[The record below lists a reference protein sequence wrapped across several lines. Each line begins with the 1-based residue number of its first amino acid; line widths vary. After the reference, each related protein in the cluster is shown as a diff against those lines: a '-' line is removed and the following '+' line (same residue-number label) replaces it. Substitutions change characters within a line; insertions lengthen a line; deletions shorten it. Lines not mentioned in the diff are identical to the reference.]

1 MAFTLHLYCTHENRG
16 VQAVRGFTR
25 HIGNA
30 GFSLIELLTAI
41 AIAVILIG
49 VAMPSFLSMIQR
61 SRIDGGARQVLY
73 EIRSAQSYAISR
85 GGVFGFHW
93 GGDPIP
99 TGRLNSEYRIVRDRN
114 PPLPPCSFPL
124 VGDPQD
130 GTDVIR
136 TWWDL
141 ARDYPGVTIQSVQD
155 ANNITIGGVM
165 FNSRGASVNTC
176 DPVAFPLTI
185 NIADTS
191 GALRTLQVQRAGRV
205 VIQ

>member
-1 MAFTLHLYCTHENRG
+1 M
-16 VQAVRGFTR
+16 
-25 HIGNA
+25 
-30 GFSLIELLTAI
+30 AI
-41 AIAVILIG
+41 AIAAILAG

-61 SRIDGGARQVLY
+61 SRIDGGARQVMY

-93 GGDPIP
+93 GGDPDP
-99 TGRLNSEYRIVRDRN
+99 TGRLNSEYRIVRDTTGA
-114 PPLPPCSFPL
+114 CGFPA

-136 TWWDL
+136 GWWDL
-141 ARDYPGVTIQSVQD
+141 AGDYQGVTIQSLQD

-176 DPVAFPLTI
+176 PGVVAFPLTI
-185 NIADTS
+185 TIADTS